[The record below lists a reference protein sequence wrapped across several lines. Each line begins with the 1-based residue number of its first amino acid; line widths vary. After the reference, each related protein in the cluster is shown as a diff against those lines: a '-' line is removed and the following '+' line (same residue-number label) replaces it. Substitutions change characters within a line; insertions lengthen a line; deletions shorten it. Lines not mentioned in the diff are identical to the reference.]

1 MEDNIIVKK
10 EKNRLINFSLV
21 SMLVM
26 VFLLPLFFLPVGS
39 FVQFG
44 TSVMFAVVVIISFIF
59 WSVSSLFKNEVTI
72 PVGKFNILALFVS
85 VPLFYTLSFVANG
98 MSRTSFLGY
107 TFDISTVGF
116 IILSFLFLFLI
127 PLIFNTK
134 NRIFYGYVVS
144 ILSSIVFALFLII
157 RLIFGAAGR
166 LTESA
171 RNRTRHLVE
180 IRAEKPTL
188 KSRVETLFD
197 CAPSCEQASSWKSSA
212 NTREKSL
219 RSTVFATCQH
229 PELFSSSQTQEM
241 PLPMDSWPSGATF
254 RWTPS

>member
-85 VPLFYTLSFVANG
+85 VPLFYTLS
-98 MSRTSFLGY
+98 L
-107 TFDISTVGF
+107 DCHP
-116 IILSFLFLFLI
+116 I
-127 PLIFNTK
+127 P
-134 NRIFYGYVVS
+134 
-144 ILSSIVFALFLII
+144 
-157 RLIFGAAGR
+157 
-166 LTESA
+166 
-171 RNRTRHLVE
+171 
-180 IRAEKPTL
+180 
-188 KSRVETLFD
+188 
-197 CAPSCEQASSWKSSA
+197 
-212 NTREKSL
+212 
-219 RSTVFATCQH
+219 
-229 PELFSSSQTQEM
+229 
-241 PLPMDSWPSGATF
+241 
-254 RWTPS
+254 